1 MHLPDQSAPMIMGIL
16 NTTPDSFFDGG
27 RYALLD
33 DALRRAERLISEG
46 AHIIDVGGASSRPG
60 ARPVPEAD
68 ERQRTAPLIAALH
81 ARFPET
87 TLSIDTWRAPVARA
101 AVEAGARMVN
111 DISGGELDPSLYPTL
126 AELNRQTPIH
136 YVLMHMQGTPETMQ
150 RNPQYDDIVTEVMD
164 FFIQKLKVLKEFGLY
179 DVILDPGFGFGKTVE
194 HNYTLLRRLSDFKT
208 VLERPILAGLSRKS
222 MICKV
227 LGVLPEDALNGTT
240 ALHMVALQ
248 QGARIL
254 RVHDVKEAAE
264 VVELWIS
271 VVGSR

>member
-1 MHLPDQSAPMIMGIL
+1 MIMGIL

-27 RYALLD
+27 RYTGLD
-33 DALRRAERLISEG
+33 DALRRAEQLIGEG

-60 ARPVPEAD
+60 ATPVPEAD
-68 ERQRTAPLIAALH
+68 ERRRTEPVIAALH
-81 ARFPET
+81 ARFPNT
-87 TLSIDTWRAPVARA
+87 LLSIDTWRATVARA

-111 DISGGELDPSLYPTL
+111 DISGGEMDASLYPTL

-164 FFIQKLKVLKEFGLY
+164 FFIRKIKLLKEFGLH

-227 LGVLPEDALNGTT
+227 LGVPPADALNGTT

-248 QGARIL
+248 QGANIL

-264 VVELWIS
+264 VVELWLWA
-271 VVGSR
+271 VGRR